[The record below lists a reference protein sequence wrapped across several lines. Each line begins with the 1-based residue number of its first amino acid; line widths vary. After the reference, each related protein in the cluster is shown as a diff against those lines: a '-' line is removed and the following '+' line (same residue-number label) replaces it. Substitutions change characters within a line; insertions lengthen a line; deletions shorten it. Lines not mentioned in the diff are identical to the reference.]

1 MKHTKKAETEKQERE
16 GVKVTIERG
25 DVLKARGDVLALKYA
40 QERYGVDAMVAQK
53 FREQGRRLPRPS
65 EGNTSNLVKS
75 VDGIEADHV
84 LVVGTPDLWMFD
96 YPDIRDFGRL
106 ALSSRAMIDAP
117 VERLLMTVHGAG
129 FGLDTIEA
137 LEHELDGM
145 EGAVQSG
152 RIPPSLARV
161 SIVEEQPRDFERMRK
176 YLRARLPT
184 GMMRRS
190 QTTADMGRD
199 GIVANW
205 PTMRGGKHMVTKG
218 TTKKIVAV
226 RATPESREIGR
237 KESVFVAMP
246 FGSSDMEDLY
256 HYGISS
262 GVRRAGFVC
271 ERADTLDFTGDVVQ
285 WIRRRIENSVLVV
298 AILTG
303 ANVNVYLEV
312 GYAWGRDIDCV
323 LCAME
328 GEELPFDVQ
337 GQKCLF
343 YKNIRDLESKLLK
356 TLRGLQK
363 RI

>member
-1 MKHTKKAETEKQERE
+1 MKHTKKAETGKQERE

-40 QERYGVDAMVAQK
+40 QKRYGVDAVVAQK
-53 FREQGRRLPRPS
+53 FREQGRRLPRPN

-96 YPDIRDFGRL
+96 YPNIRDFGRL
-106 ALSSRAMIDAP
+106 ALSSHALLDAP
-117 VERLLMTVHGAG
+117 VERLLMTIHGAG
-129 FGLDTIEA
+129 FGLDPIEA

-145 EGAVQSG
+145 ESAVQSG
-152 RIPPSLARV
+152 GIPPSLSRV
-161 SIVEEQPRDFERMRK
+161 SIVEENAQNFDRMRNC
-176 YLRARLPT
+176 LRAHFPT

-190 QTTADMGRD
+190 QMTTDMGRD
-199 GIVANW
+199 GIVTDW
-205 PTMRGGKHMVTKG
+205 PTMRGGKCMVTRG
-218 TTKKIVAV
+218 TTKKIVDV
-226 RATPESREIGR
+226 RATPESRELGR

-246 FGSSDMEDLY
+246 FGSSDMDDLY
-256 HYGISS
+256 HYGISG

-271 ERADTLDFTGDVVQ
+271 ERADKLDFTGDVVQ
-285 WIRRRIENSVLVV
+285 LIRRRIENSVLVI